1 MESCHLIKLNN
12 GQFIPAV
19 GLGTW
24 QSKPTEVAHAVATAL
39 RAGYRHLDCAWA
51 YGNEKEVGQGL
62 KASGVPREEVYIT
75 SKLWCTYH
83 TRVEECLDQTLAN
96 LETDYLDLYLIHW
109 PVALNPNGNHPVFPT
124 RPNGVRD
131 VDESRDLRETWK
143 DMEALVKK
151 SKVRSIGA
159 SNFSQMML
167 EKILPTAKII
177 PAVDQLEL
185 HLYNPQLKLLDYLK
199 SKTVIPQAYSP
210 LGSTNSPLFTDEM
223 ASEIARKYGLGI
235 ADVLLGYLLSKG
247 VVVLPKSVTPVRI
260 EANFTGAL
268 TAYNKLTAD
277 DVAKLDDVAA
287 NGKQKR
293 LLMPPWGID
302 LGFDNWPV
310 PYRNK

>member
-1 MESCHLIKLNN
+1 MDSHLIKLND

-24 QSKPTEVAHAVATAL
+24 QSKPNEVARAVETAL

-51 YGNEKEVGQGL
+51 YGNEKEVSQGL

-96 LETDYLDLYLIHW
+96 LGTDYLDLYLIHW

-124 RPNGVRD
+124 RPNGNRD

-151 SKVRSIGA
+151 GKVRSIGA

-167 EKILPTAKII
+167 EKILPIAEII

-199 SKTVIPQAYSP
+199 SKAIVPQAYSP
-210 LGSTNSPLFTDEM
+210 LGSTNSPLFTDEV
-223 ASEIARKYGLGI
+223 ATEIAHKYGLQT
-235 ADVLLGYLLSKG
+235 ADVLLGYLLVKD
-247 VVVLPKSVTPVRI
+247 VVVLPKSVTPARI
-260 EANFTGAL
+260 EANLTGAL
-268 TAYNKLTAD
+268 TAYNKLTAS
-277 DVAKLDDVAA
+277 DVAMLDGVAA
-287 NGKQKR
+287 SGKQKR
-293 LLMPPWGID
+293 LIMPLWGVD

-310 PYRNK
+310 STNK